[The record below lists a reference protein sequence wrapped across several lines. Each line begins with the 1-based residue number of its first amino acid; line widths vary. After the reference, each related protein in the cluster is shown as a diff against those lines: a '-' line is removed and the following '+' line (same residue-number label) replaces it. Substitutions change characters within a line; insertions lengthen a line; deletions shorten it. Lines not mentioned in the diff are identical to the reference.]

1 MHLHHRRLDHRID
14 WWGAAALST
23 ALVPLLLV
31 LEQGREWGWTSTA
44 SLTCFAIGA
53 TGAVAF
59 FLIERAMGE
68 EAILPLALFRNR
80 TVGVASIASVLI
92 GVAMFGGLASLPS
105 TCRS

>member
-1 MHLHHRRLDHRID
+1 
-14 WWGAAALST
+14 
-23 ALVPLLLV
+23 VPLLLV

-53 TGAVAF
+53 AGTVAF

-68 EAILPLALFRNR
+68 EAILPLALFRIR

-92 GVAMFGGLASLPS
+92 GIAMFGGLASLPLYLQIVKGATPTRPACS
-105 TCRS
+105 CSP